1 MLEVGEE
8 EVEPSHILKE
18 IGGFKKER
26 KEGRRENIYSR
37 KGHCYS
43 LLIRPSIF
51 VSMVCNF
58 VGILAVSMCVL

>member
-18 IGGFKKER
+18 IGGFKKEW

-37 KGHCYS
+37 KGRVIPC
-43 LLIRPSIF
+43 
-51 VSMVCNF
+51 
-58 VGILAVSMCVL
+58 